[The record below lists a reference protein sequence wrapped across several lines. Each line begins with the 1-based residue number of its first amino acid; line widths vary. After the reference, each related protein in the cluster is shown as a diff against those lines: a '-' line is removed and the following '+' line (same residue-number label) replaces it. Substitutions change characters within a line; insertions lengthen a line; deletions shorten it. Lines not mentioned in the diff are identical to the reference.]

1 MNIFDREE
9 LSDEM
14 EIKYLTVGTVQNSNR
29 KIIERDKIDTPSTY
43 IYISTHVMGLVQAL
57 Q

>member
-14 EIKYLTVGTVQNSNR
+14 ENKTIPHCRKMSKFQSKNHRKRQNPY
-29 KIIERDKIDTPSTY
+29 T
-43 IYISTHVMGLVQAL
+43 
-57 Q
+57 